1 MRMTRTGSGC
11 RRRAR
16 GLVKSSVG
24 RSSYS
29 GKEKLEAY
37 KLPTYVGGSQTAKRV
52 LLTPFAV
59 ALDATIVG
67 AVIGYC
73 AAPGIFAGL
82 SR

>member
-1 MRMTRTGSGC
+1 VK
-11 RRRAR
+11 RA
-16 GLVKSSVG
+16 VG

-29 GKEKLEAY
+29 GKEQLEAY
-37 KLPTYVGGSQTAKRV
+37 KLPTYVGDSQTVKQV

-67 AVIGYC
+67 AGIGYY